1 MLNLSLELQRI
12 LTIRCLPCPSLIREV
27 VPLVGST
34 SAHENGLAVLSV
46 CSWKP
51 VSNGTLIRIDF
62 AVETMK
68 NTRTVQIVVLLSA
81 AVAIG
86 LLAPAFV
93 PAAASVNSHSLN
105 INPSSITYP
114 NGNFTLTVT
123 GLNGS
128 QYTCLVTLTTLP
140 TANFTSSRE
149 YVVTIAVR
157 GACDFANG

>member
-1 MLNLSLELQRI
+1 M
-12 LTIRCLPCPSLIREV
+12 
-27 VPLVGST
+27 
-34 SAHENGLAVLSV
+34 ENA
-46 CSWKP
+46 
-51 VSNGTLIRIDF
+51 
-62 AVETMK
+62 
-68 NTRTVQIVVLLSA
+68 RTVQVLVFLLPA
-81 AVAIG
+81 IAIG
-86 LLAPAFV
+86 LLIPTFV
-93 PAAASVNSHSLN
+93 PAAASVNAHSLN
-105 INPSSITYP
+105 INLSSIAYP